1 MPKAR
6 TPKPPSG
13 VIQVRHPSDETGELR
28 FVGGS
33 ASDDFNTI
41 LANQVTN
48 ALWLARADEDE
59 RQKRMSAAVAG
70 LAGIAPRDELEGM
83 LGAQLIAA
91 HSAAME
97 CYRRVMIPD
106 QTFEGHRESLT
117 QANKLSRTYV
127 TLLEALNR
135 HRGKGQQK
143 VTVEHVHVHPGG
155 QAIVGAVE
163 ASASGSGGGGGEHK
177 GGGQPRAKTL
187 EHASQPA
194 MWCENPK
201 QEPMPRARDAE
212 REVPH
217 ARRRVTRRT
226 QG

>member
-1 MPKAR
+1 VPKAR

-13 VIQVRHPSDETGELR
+13 VIQVRHPNEETGDLR
-28 FVGGS
+28 FLGGS
-33 ASDDFNTI
+33 ASDAFNTI

-70 LAGIAPRDELEGM
+70 LAGIGPRDELEGM

-97 CYRRVMIPD
+97 CYRRAMIPD
-106 QTFEGHRESLT
+106 QTFAGRHESLT

-143 VTVEHVHVHPGG
+143 VTVEHVHVHAGG
-155 QAIVGAVE
+155 QAVVGNV
-163 ASASGSGGGGGEHK
+163 SAAPGGGGGEQK
-177 GGGQPRAKTL
+177 GGGQPYAQAL
-187 EHASQPA
+187 AHAPEPALWGQDPQP
-194 MWCENPK
+194 
-201 QEPMPRARDAE
+201 EPMSRARDAE
-212 REVPH
+212 RALPP
-217 ARRRVTRRT
+217 ARRSLTRRPK
-226 QG
+226 G

>member
-6 TPKPPSG
+6 KPSSG
-13 VIQVRHPSDETGELR
+13 VIQVRHPSEETGELK

-41 LANQVTN
+41 LAHQVTTT
-48 ALWLARADEDE
+48 LWFGRADQDE
-59 RQKRMSAAVAG
+59 RAKFRAAAVAG
-70 LAGIAPRDELEGM
+70 LAGIGPRGELEGM

-97 CYRRVMIPD
+97 CYRRAMIPD

-143 VTVEHVHVHPGG
+143 VTVEHVHVHAGG

-163 ASASGSGGGGGEHK
+163 AGGGVVNTSQRQTHA
-177 GGGQPRAKTL
+177 QAL
-187 EHASQPA
+187 EHAPKPAVWGPDPQP
-194 MWCENPK
+194 
-201 QEPMPRARDAE
+201 EP
-212 REVPH
+212 V
-217 ARRRVTRRT
+217 
-226 QG
+226 

>member
-1 MPKAR
+1 VPKAR
-6 TPKPPSG
+6 KPSSG
-13 VIQVRHPSDETGELR
+13 VIQVRHPSEQTGDLR
-28 FVGGS
+28 FLGGS

-83 LGAQLIAA
+83 LAAQMIAA
-91 HSAAME
+91 HSAALE
-97 CYRRVMIPD
+97 CYRRAMIPD
-106 QTFEGHRESLT
+106 QTFAGRHESLT

-143 VTVEHVHVHPGG
+143 VTVEHVHVHAGG

-163 ASASGSGGGGGEHK
+163 ASASGSGGGGGEQK
-177 GGGQPRAKTL
+177 DGGQPHAQAL
-187 EHASQPA
+187 EHAPEPALWSQDPQ
-194 MWCENPK
+194 P
-201 QEPMPRARDAE
+201 EPVPRARDAE
-212 REVPH
+212 REVSH
-217 ARRRVTRRT
+217 ARRSLTRRA

>member
-6 TPKPPSG
+6 KPSS
-13 VIQVRHPSDETGELR
+13 VIQVRHPSEETGELR

-41 LANQVTN
+41 LAHQVTTT
-48 ALWLARADEDE
+48 LWFGRADEDD
-59 RQKRMSAAVAG
+59 RAKFRFAAVAG
-70 LAGIAPRDELEGM
+70 LAGIGPRDELEGM

-97 CYRRVMIPD
+97 CYRRAMIPE

-117 QANKLSRTYV
+117 QASKLSRTYV

-143 VTVEHVHVHPGG
+143 VTVEHVHVHAGG

-163 ASASGSGGGGGEHK
+163 TSANGSGGGGGERK
-177 GGGQPRAKTL
+177 GGGQP
-187 EHASQPA
+187 HAQALAPAPQPA
-194 MWCENPK
+194 MRSQDP
-201 QEPMPRARDAE
+201 QPEPVPRARDAE
-212 REVPH
+212 RALPH
-217 ARRRVTRRT
+217 ARRRVAGRA

>member
-1 MPKAR
+1 MSKAR
-6 TPKPPSG
+6 KPSSG
-13 VIQVRHPSDETGELR
+13 VIQVRHPSQETGELK
-28 FVGGS
+28 FLGGS

-97 CYRRVMIPD
+97 CYRRAMIPD

-143 VTVEHVHVHPGG
+143 VTVEHVHVHAGG

-163 ASASGSGGGGGEHK
+163 ASASGSGGGEQK
-177 GGGQPRAKTL
+177 GAGQP
-187 EHASQPA
+187 HAQALTHAPEPA
-194 MWCENPK
+194 L
-201 QEPMPRARDAE
+201 
-212 REVPH
+212 
-217 ARRRVTRRT
+217 
-226 QG
+226 

>member
-6 TPKPPSG
+6 KPSSG
-13 VIQVRHPSDETGELR
+13 VIQVRHPSEETGELK

-41 LANQVTN
+41 LAHQVTTT
-48 ALWLARADEDE
+48 LWFGRADQDARAKL
-59 RQKRMSAAVAG
+59 RAAAVAG
-70 LAGIAPRDELEGM
+70 LIGIAPRGELEGM

-97 CYRRVMIPD
+97 CYRRAMIPD

-127 TLLEALNR
+127 TLLEPLNR

-177 GGGQPRAKTL
+177 GGGQP
-187 EHASQPA
+187 HAQALTHAPEPALRSQDPQ
-194 MWCENPK
+194 P
-201 QEPMPRARDAE
+201 EPVPLARDAE
-212 REVPH
+212 REVSH
-217 ARRRVTRRT
+217 ARRSLTRRPK
-226 QG
+226 G